1 MPNLIN
7 WRIARQPLNWII
19 VLLMVLIAGIGLHVV
34 VQGLQNGA
42 SAPAQ

>member
-1 MPNLIN
+1 MPSLIN

-19 VLLMVLIAGIGLHVV
+19 VLLMVIIAGIALHVV

-42 SAPAQ
+42 PASAQ